1 MSSKALFETLVSQIT
16 TYEKAEAKEI
26 VFWLLEHYLNLRK
39 IDIISDK
46 TIDNQSSINWNSIIE
61 RLNAH
66 EPIQYVL
73 GETTF
78 YGRRFLVDKSVLIPR
93 PETEELVSY
102 VIKQQ
107 GIEESRYQDK
117 LSILDIGT
125 GSGCIAI
132 SLAAELPNSEVSAF
146 DISEKAL
153 TTAQKN
159 AELNSVKVNF
169 QKVDILRF
177 LDKNERID
185 STFSII
191 VSNPPYV
198 TKSESSEMRKNVL
211 DFEPHLALFVEDDD
225 PLIFYEA
232 IAKFASKHLQNNG
245 LLATEINE
253 TLGESTAKIFKKYG
267 FTEVKIIKDIHK
279 KDRFVVGRISRFAKM
294 N

>member
-1 MSSKALFETLVSQIT
+1 MSSKTLFETLISQIT

-46 TIDNQSSINWNSIIE
+46 TIDNQSSINWNSIVE

-78 YGRRFLVDKSVLIPR
+78 YGRRFLVDDSVLIPR

-102 VIKQQ
+102 IIRQQ
-107 GIEESRYQDK
+107 GIEASRHQDK

-153 TTAQKN
+153 ATAQKN

-177 LDKNERID
+177 LVENERID

-253 TLGESTAKIFKKYG
+253 TLGESTAKIFEKYG

-279 KDRFVVGRISRFAKM
+279 KDRFIVGKTISLGS
-294 N
+294 